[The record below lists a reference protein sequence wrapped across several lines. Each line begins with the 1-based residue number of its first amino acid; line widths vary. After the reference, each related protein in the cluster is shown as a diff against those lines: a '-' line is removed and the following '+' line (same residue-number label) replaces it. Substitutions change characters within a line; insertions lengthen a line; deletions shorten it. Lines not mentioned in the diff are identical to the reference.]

1 MAVKQISLF
10 LENKA
15 GELAEITRL
24 LSSDGVNL
32 RAINIAETA
41 DYGIVRIIA
50 EDPQKAAQVLSENDF
65 ILSVTPVVQV
75 EVPDRTGGLNE
86 VLEVIAKENIDVEYM
101 YSVFASKDGT
111 ASMIFKVSDTEKLEE
126 AVLKIKM

>member
-24 LSSDGVNL
+24 LASNGVNL
-32 RAINIAETA
+32 SAINIAETA

-50 EDPQKAAQVLSENDF
+50 DDPQKAAQVLSENDF
-65 ILSVTPVVQV
+65 IISVTPVVRV
-75 EVPDRTGGLNE
+75 NVPDRTGGLNE
-86 VLEVIAKENIDVEYM
+86 ILEVMAEKNIDVEYM

-111 ASMIFKVSDTEKLEE
+111 ASMIFKVSDTEKLEKTLAE
-126 AVLKIKM
+126 LS

>member
-75 EVPDRTGGLNE
+75 EVPDRIGGLNE

>member
-1 MAVKQISLF
+1 MEVKQISLF

-24 LSSDGVNL
+24 LSSNDVNL

-41 DYGIVRIIA
+41 DYGIVRLIA

-65 ILSVTPVVQV
+65 IISVTPVIQV
-75 EVPDRTGGLNE
+75 DVPDRTGGLNE
-86 VLEVIAKENIDVEYM
+86 ILEVMAKENIDVEYM
-101 YSVFASKDGT
+101 YSVFASKGNT
-111 ASMIFKVSDTEKLEE
+111 ASMIFKVSDSKKLEKALSE
-126 AVLKIKM
+126 IKR

>member
-75 EVPDRTGGLNE
+75 EVPDRIGGLNE

-111 ASMIFKVSDTEKLEE
+111 ASMIFKVSDTEKLEK
-126 AVLKIKM
+126 AVSKIKM

>member
-24 LSSDGVNL
+24 LSSNGVNL

-86 VLEVIAKENIDVEYM
+86 ILEVIAKENIDVEYM